1 MDLISIIVPVYN
13 VENYLR
19 KCLDSIL
26 VQTYSLFEVIVI
38 DDGSTDKC
46 SQICDEYAR
55 KDRRIKVV
63 HKENGGLSDA
73 RNAGIKIAQGE
84 YLLFVDSDDYIQD
97 NMLEILMKSIEET
110 NADIVITTKYFTVSA
125 KNDKFVSEITGK
137 KVCNSGQA
145 LEEIFCHNSR
155 WEAWGT
161 LFKKSLFDN
170 MEFPK
175 GKLYE
180 DIALIPLIILKA
192 EEVCLLEGAYYYYY
206 IREGSIMDASKT
218 KVKIDLLE
226 VCSNV
231 IRQVE
236 NKVKDNQTRC
246 NIIAGIM
253 YELVSRM
260 ELARRNKKLNKE
272 FISSSLKF
280 LRKRMKYIFLSNQ
293 MSLKMKLYCV
303 VGSLG
308 MGEIWSKV
316 SRIKNTRF
324 R

>member
-13 VENYLR
+13 VENYLKR
-19 KCLDSIL
+19 CLDSIL
-26 VQTYSLFEVIVI
+26 MQTYSSFEAIVI

-46 SQICDEYAR
+46 PQICDDYAK
-55 KDRRIKVV
+55 KDSRIRVV

-73 RNAGIKIAQGE
+73 RNVGMRTAQGE

-97 NMLEILMKSIEET
+97 NMLEVLMKSVRET
-110 NADIVITTKYFTVSA
+110 NADIVITTKYFTISDKDNKLVSR
-125 KNDKFVSEITGK
+125 ITGE
-137 KVCNSGQA
+137 KVCDSGQA
-145 LEEIFCHNSR
+145 LEEVFCHNSR

-170 MEFPK
+170 GEFPK

-192 EEVCLLEGAYYYYY
+192 EKVCLLEGAFYYYY
-206 IREGSIMDASKT
+206 IREGSIMDVSKMQ
-218 KVKIDLLE
+218 VKIDLLE

-236 NKVKDNQTRC
+236 NKVEEKQIRR
-246 NIIAGIM
+246 NIIAGII
-253 YELVSRM
+253 YELVSRV
-260 ELARRNKKLNKE
+260 ELAKRNKGLNKE
-272 FISSSLKF
+272 FISLTLKF

-293 MSLKMKLYCV
+293 MTFKMKVYCII
-303 VGSLG
+303 GSLG

-316 SRIKNTRF
+316 SQIKNIRF
-324 R
+324 Q

>member
-13 VENYLR
+13 VENYLKR
-19 KCLDSIL
+19 CLDSIL
-26 VQTYSLFEVIVI
+26 MQTYSSFEVIVI

-46 SQICDEYAR
+46 PQICDDYAK
-55 KDRRIKVV
+55 KDSRIRVV

-73 RNAGIKIAQGE
+73 RNAGIKIAQGK

-97 NMLEILMKSIEET
+97 NMLEVLMKSVQET
-110 NADIVITTKYFTVSA
+110 NADIVITTKYFTVSD
-125 KNDKFVSEITGK
+125 KYSKFVSEITGE

-170 MEFPK
+170 SDFPK

-192 EEVCLLEGAYYYYY
+192 EKVCLLEGAFYYYY
-206 IREGSIMDASKT
+206 IREGSIMDVSKT
-218 KVKIDLLE
+218 QIKIDLLD

-236 NKVKDNQTRC
+236 NKVEGKQIRC

-253 YELVSRM
+253 YELVSRV
-260 ELARRNKKLNKE
+260 ELAKRNKALNKE
-272 FISSSLKF
+272 FILLTLRF
-280 LRKRMKYIFLSNQ
+280 LRRRMECIFLSNQ
-293 MSLKMKLYCV
+293 MSFKMKAYCM

-308 MGEIWSKV
+308 IGEIWSKV
-316 SRIKNTRF
+316 SQMKNIRF